1 MCGKRARCCVGG
13 GGRVGLDKKTMVEVV
28 GDGGFGYG
36 AEGVGEGLSLGVWDW
51 SVWAIFPLSSLAC
64 RLFSHKSNCER
75 SAQRLAA
82 INSSLLGF
90 FSPADPVQAPV
101 ALVVLCSSGFYVY
114 SGKQLLVPPGSGNG
128 MELGECS
135 IVGLSRNKLPR
146 REGSL
151 TLR

>member
-1 MCGKRARCCVGG
+1 MCEKYADTGG
-13 GGRVGLDKKTMVEVV
+13 HVGLDKKTMVEVV

-51 SVWAIFPLSSLAC
+51 SVRAIFPLSSLAC

-90 FSPADPVQAPV
+90 FFPADPVQAPI
-101 ALVVLCSSGFYVY
+101 ALVVLCRSGFFYVY
-114 SGKQLLVPPGSGNG
+114 SSKQLLVPPGSGNG

-135 IVGLSRNKLPR
+135 IVGSSRNKLPR
-146 REGSL
+146 REGIL